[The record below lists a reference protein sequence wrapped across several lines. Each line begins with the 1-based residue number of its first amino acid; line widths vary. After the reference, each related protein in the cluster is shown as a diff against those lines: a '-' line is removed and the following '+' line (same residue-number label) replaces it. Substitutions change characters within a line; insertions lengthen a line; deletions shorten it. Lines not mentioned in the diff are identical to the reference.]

1 MHEHDL
7 EKEWGDTNLLQ
18 EPVLEDISHS
28 RI

>member
-1 MHEHDL
+1 MQEHDL
-7 EKEWGDTNLLQ
+7 EKELGDTNLLW